1 MHSSS
6 PSIPRTAVRPG
17 TRAIGGTAR
26 ATRLTALLLTMAGPA
41 LAAPVDSEDTG
52 AQAADPYELAMRWT
66 AQVLSPQAEA
76 VLVPVADVRVQAPPR
91 YTGLPSTLPSTAQS
105 SGVPDPR
112 AYALMGALL
121 LGVGLLARRVS
132 AGQRGFSK
140 KT

>member
-1 MHSSS
+1 M
-6 PSIPRTAVRPG
+6 RAAGLAV
-17 TRAIGGTAR
+17 
-26 ATRLTALLLTMAGPA
+26 LLLSTAGTA
-41 LAAPVDSEDTG
+41 LAAPVDSENTS

-66 AQVLSPQAEA
+66 AQVLSPQAESSA
-76 VLVPVADVRVQAPPR
+76 VLVPVADVQPQAAPR
-91 YTGLPSTLPSTAQS
+91 YTGLPSALPAAQA

-121 LGVGLLARRVS
+121 LGVGLLARRLS